1 MRQTVGDEL
10 FHHAGAVF
18 GEFTRER
25 SAGVDAVVEGHGDVG
40 DDPAEERGGG
50 MVARTSE
57 ARIKLRRPRRSGE

>member
-1 MRQTVGDEL
+1 MDALASRARAEKLDAAAGDPRKMRC
-10 FHHAGAVF
+10 AVF

-50 MVARTSE
+50 HGGRE
-57 ARIKLRRPRRSGE
+57 